1 MLASP
6 PVHAAADA
14 LDANVIRYGGTAGS
28 VVSYLELAQH
38 YRSANFDRTDAEV
51 SLIADIDRA
60 VAEAGVLAR
69 PLGLEAVQAAASS
82 SFYAMQT
89 TALTALK
96 RLRERRNLLV
106 HQALGAEELGFGDG
120 PMADEA
126 LVRVFSL
133 FESWA
138 AAVDRLTFD
147 SRHQAFLTLMLPPA
161 SVDRAGSTVVFC
173 ALAATAE
180 YVDHGLRFM
189 RQSSTTLNDLRQSGV
204 SPDSWLQ
211 TPGVALVLFDAQL
224 KGLEFDG
231 ARQAVNYDVPDAQH
245 IAIRSTRLRWADS
258 SRDSAI
264 WTLLPR
270 NEQLS
275 ALEKHALAEAS
286 FLSGSAP
293 SSDSMT

>member
-1 MLASP
+1 
-6 PVHAAADA
+6 
-14 LDANVIRYGGTAGS
+14 
-28 VVSYLELAQH
+28 
-38 YRSANFDRTDAEV
+38 
-51 SLIADIDRA
+51 
-60 VAEAGVLAR
+60 
-69 PLGLEAVQAAASS
+69 
-82 SFYAMQT
+82 
-89 TALTALK
+89 
-96 RLRERRNLLV
+96 
-106 HQALGAEELGFGDG
+106 
-120 PMADEA
+120 
-126 LVRVFSL
+126 
-133 FESWA
+133 
-138 AAVDRLTFD
+138 
-147 SRHQAFLTLMLPPA
+147 MLPPA

-231 ARQAVNYDVPDAQH
+231 ARQAVNYDVPDAQQ
-245 IAIRSTRLRWADS
+245 IAIRSTPLRWADS
-258 SRDSAI
+258 SRDSAT

-275 ALEKHALAEAS
+275 ALEKQALAEAS